1 VKPDA
6 RRIEAFLADP
16 GRTRGIL
23 LYGPD
28 GGLVRERAE
37 ALVRLA
43 AGSLDDPFRVSDLRR
58 DQAAADPGLIAGEMA
73 ALSLTGGRRAVRLR
87 EATDG
92 LAAAIEAALA
102 VPGDTLLVVEAGEL
116 PARSK
121 LRTLFERSPVAAAIP
136 CYADAGA
143 TLRQVIASTL
153 AEAQVTADPEAVAW
167 LADHLGA
174 DRALTRA
181 ELAKLALQAG
191 PGGRVTVAEA
201 RAAVGDHAGL
211 GLEDALF
218 AATAGDIAAADRALG
233 LAFEE
238 GAQPVQVVR
247 AALRHMQR
255 LHLALAEGLGA
266 LSPREAAARA
276 RPPVFFRHEG
286 SWARALGA
294 WTEDRAAAA
303 CDRLL
308 AAERACKTTGAP
320 DALIAAR
327 AVLDLARTAR
337 GAARDR
343 G

>member
-6 RRIEAFLADP
+6 RRVAAFLADP
-16 GRTRGIL
+16 GAARGVL

-28 GGLVRERAE
+28 AGLVRERAE

-58 DQAAADPGLIAGEMA
+58 EQAAADPGLVAGEMA

-87 EATDG
+87 EATDA
-92 LAAAIEAALA
+92 LAPAIEAALA

-116 PARSK
+116 PPRSK
-121 LRTLFERSPVAAAIP
+121 LRLLFERAANAAAIA
-136 CYADAGA
+136 CYADTGA
-143 TLRQVIASTL
+143 TLREVIAATL
-153 AEAQVTADPEAVAW
+153 GEAGVTAEADAVAW
-167 LADHLGA
+167 LADNLGA

-191 PGGRVTVAEA
+191 PGGRVTVADA

-218 AATAGDIAAADRALG
+218 AATAGDVAGADRALG
-233 LAFEE
+233 LALEE
-238 GAQPVQVVR
+238 GAAPVQVVR

-255 LHLALAEGLGA
+255 LSLGLAEGLAA
-266 LSPREAAARA
+266 LSPKEAAQRA
-276 RPPVFFRHEG
+276 RPPVFFRHEAA
-286 SWARALGA
+286 WHRALGA
-294 WTEDRAAAA
+294 WTEARAGAA
-303 CDRLL
+303 CERLL

-320 DALIAAR
+320 DGLIAAR
-327 AVLDLARTAR
+327 AVLDLAR
-337 GAARDR
+337 AARAQVR
-343 G
+343 